1 MNFKRIA
8 LILTITLTLFLM
20 VSSACAGDFFDF
32 LNSDNTKTE
41 NTNDTFIVGFNS
53 HFPPFGYKDNNGNY
67 TGFDLELA
75 QEVCKRNNWTF
86 VAQPIIDWDSKEVEL
101 NSNEIDCIWS
111 EFTINGR
118 EDQYTWSEPYFNNT
132 KVVIVKS
139 DSNINTLDDLKGKII
154 EVQEGS
160 SILKT
165 LETQNKTFKDS
176 FKEIKQVDG
185 YDSALMDLD
194 SGVCDAVIADYGLA
208 SYKVV
213 TQFKDKDFKILNQTI
228 SNEQYGIGF
237 KKGNTELRDQVQK
250 TLDEMF
256 KDGTVDK
263 IAQKY
268 SDYKLSE
275 YLVNP
280 NK

>member
-1 MNFKRIA
+1 MNFKKIA
-8 LILTITLTLFLM
+8 LVLTIALTLFIM
-20 VSSACAGDFFDF
+20 VSSVCAVNF
-32 LNSDNTKTE
+32 LDYFNSNQTDTE
-41 NTNDTFIVGFNS
+41 NTNNTFIVGFNS
-53 HFPPFGYKDNNGNY
+53 HFPPFGYKDDNGNF

-86 VAQPIIDWDSKEVEL
+86 VPQPIIDWNSKEYEL

-118 EDQYTWSEPYFNNT
+118 ENDYTWSDPYFNNT

-139 DSNINTLDDLKGKII
+139 DSNINTLADLKGKTI
-154 EVQEGS
+154 EVQDGS

-165 LETQNKTFKDS
+165 LENQNKTLKDS
-176 FKEIKQVDG
+176 FKQINTVDG

-213 TQFKDKDFKILNQTI
+213 SQFKDKNFKLLNESV
-228 SNEQYGIGF
+228 SNEQYGVGF

-275 YLVNP
+275 YLIHP
-280 NK
+280 K

>member
-1 MNFKRIA
+1 MNIKKTA
-8 LILTITLTLFLM
+8 LILAITLTLFLM
-20 VSSACAGDFFDF
+20 VSSVCAGNFFDF
-32 LNSDNTKTE
+32 LSGDDAKTE
-41 NTNDTFIVGFNS
+41 NTNKTFIVGFNS
-53 HFPPFGYKDNNGNY
+53 HFPPFGYEDGNGNY

-75 QEVCKRNNWTF
+75 QEVCKRNNWTY

-139 DSNINTLDDLKGKII
+139 DSNIKTLADLKGKVI
-154 EVQEGS
+154 EVQQGS

-165 LETQNKTFKDS
+165 FEKNKTLKES
-176 FKEIKQVDG
+176 IKEIKEVDG

-194 SGVCDAVIADYGLA
+194 SGVCDAVISDYGLA
-208 SYKVV
+208 EYKIV
-213 TQFKDKDFKILNQTI
+213 TQFKDKNFKLLNESI
-228 SNEQYGIGF
+228 SQEQYGIGF

-250 TLDEMF
+250 TLNEMF

-268 SDYKLSE
+268 SEYNLSQ
-275 YLVNP
+275 YLIKP
-280 NK
+280 K